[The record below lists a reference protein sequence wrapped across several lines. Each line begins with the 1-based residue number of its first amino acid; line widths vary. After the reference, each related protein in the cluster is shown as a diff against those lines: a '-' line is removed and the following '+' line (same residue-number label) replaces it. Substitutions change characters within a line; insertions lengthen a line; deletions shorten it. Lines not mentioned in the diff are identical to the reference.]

1 MHIFPVTAHYKIPEA
16 MKAMDWIIEALE
28 EGRRNAEAEA
38 NERQKDEQML
48 AAIQSRPGR
57 DTDTPKNE
65 ESNLRRARNVQTG
78 RDFSKHTYRV
88 KSDMNLDHSRL
99 ATRYR
104 LVLDLKGNHKI

>member
-1 MHIFPVTAHYKIPEA
+1 MRK
-16 MKAMDWIIEALE
+16 
-28 EGRRNAEAEA
+28 AEA

-57 DTDTPKNE
+57 DTDTLKNE
-65 ESNLRRARNVQTG
+65 ESNLRRARNMQTG
-78 RDFSKHTYRV
+78 RDFSKDTYRV
-88 KSDMNLDHSRL
+88 KSDMNLDHSGL